1 MKITGSHV
9 LNQSPDTV
17 WALIQQPGVLA
28 RVVPGCERME
38 AVDEQEYRF
47 AVRQRVGPIDDTFS
61 GTLYFTDVVPGERFT
76 LTMNAESR
84 SGMVRGHGVV
94 FLEPGGDRSTVLDY
108 AGDLE
113 VGGRLTVVTA
123 RLLETTT
130 NAIVRQTMSGLEE
143 ECLDPVSYYAA
154 AALGATPSGGVTE
167 YEVTPTRRHRTGA
180 VVAGLGALGAA
191 SLVLWRVLDNR
202 RIDRLAAAVASRLQ
216 DEPDRID

>member
-1 MKITGSHV
+1 MKVTGSHV

-17 WALIQQPGVLA
+17 WALLQQPGVLA

-47 AVRQRVGPIDDTFS
+47 AVRQRIGPIDDTFT
-61 GTLYFTDVVPGERFT
+61 GTLFFSDVVPGERFT

-84 SGMVRGHGVV
+84 SGVARGHGVV
-94 FLEPGGDRSTVLDY
+94 MLEPGGERSTVLDY
-108 AGDLE
+108 VGDLV

-154 AALGATPSGGVTE
+154 AALGATPGNSA
-167 YEVTPTRRHRTGA
+167 PDSAAAPPRRHRTSA
-180 VVAGLGALGAA
+180 LVAGLGALGAA
-191 SLVLWRVLDNR
+191 SLVLWRVIDNR
-202 RIDRLAAAVASRLQ
+202 RIDRIAAAVASQLQ
-216 DEPDRID
+216 VEPENTD